1 MLVLNDTLISA
12 KMVRTVATL
21 FESVA
26 DLTFPKPRLAQMI
39 ARETPEGT
47 RLLAQSDYRLPCAL
61 WKRPARKSRSIG
73 AIPKALSEYTG
84 E

>member
-21 FESVA
+21 FESIA

-39 ARETPEGT
+39 ARETPE
-47 RLLAQSDYRLPCAL
+47 ADF
-61 WKRPARKSRSIG
+61 SRRVTI
-73 AIPKALSEYTG
+73 EFHVH
-84 E
+84 